1 MDAGHRGPRLY
12 TQYIWYCPEVPDTHI
27 VVNPDGKAPHYAYLK
42 QKGHARMDAPR
53 EKAPAW
59 RLSEIGLTPES
70 SGTCTGHR
78 AIFMA
83 NYAAWFVRLAH
94 YTGDDFLA
102 VIAKNAIIGRYRNFP
117 GYHINTARTTV
128 YEKEDYPLRGHK
140 ELGVNSFH
148 YNHIMPQVSLLYDY
162 LVTDALYRSR
172 GAIRFP
178 DEFIEAYAYLQSK
191 FYGHRPGEFYGEQAW
206 LWMPDGLAE
215 SSDIE
220 LNYVAARGEDALY
233 LAFSNQCGR
242 EVVSTVRLD
251 TERLGIG
258 RNTTCKV
265 RLLSP
270 EGSCKDAHGGEFEVT
285 VKPNSLTA
293 VKIEGV
299 RPKVAV
305 QQRLLAVP
313 EAWSKDYAASG
324 DDRVRCMVLNTGKD
338 DCHAYIYFN
347 ISDTEYASATAEVN
361 GKRLGSGTY
370 PYEFTFPADAEHLE
384 IRTSA
389 RKKDGSITE
398 WETLTL
404 EK

>member
-1 MDAGHRGPRLY
+1 
-12 TQYIWYCPEVPDTHI
+12 
-27 VVNPDGKAPHYAYLK
+27 
-42 QKGHARMDAPR
+42 MDAPR
-53 EKAPAW
+53 EEAPAW

-102 VIAKNAIIGRYRNFP
+102 LIAKNAIVGRYRNFP
-117 GYHINTARTTV
+117 GYHINTARTTI

-162 LVTDALYRSR
+162 LITDALYRSR

-206 LWMPDGLAE
+206 LWMPDGLVE

-233 LAFSNQCGR
+233 LAFSNQCDR

-251 TERLGIG
+251 TERLGID

-313 EAWSKDYAASG
+313 EAWSKDYATSD
-324 DDRVRCMVLNTGKD
+324 DDRVRCMVLNTGKG
-338 DCHAYIYFN
+338 DCHVYIYFN

-361 GKRLGSGTY
+361 GKRLGSGSY